1 MDSPHIGVLFALA
14 SFHAKHF
21 MVLSQCFAHMQF
33 NTYLISNGLHE
44 TIQREKFCVIM
55 RLLMTHFQMFLLIC
69 QFRDFWQCGDHS
81 ARACFAVRCLVSVC
95 FSSVSLFSSSD
106 PREKITFVVGV
117 FSWGWGEGGDC
128 HFGRGLWD
136 FLQSCGPILHLRC
149 LGCYFWISASVS
161 RASNLHKVVPEVLC
175 FKVT

>member
-1 MDSPHIGVLFALA
+1 MVYMKRYKERKFALLWDYWWHIFKCFC
-14 SFHAKHF
+14 SFVNFATFGSVGTTLLGRVLLSAALCPSVFRLFHF
-21 MVLSQCFAHMQF
+21 
-33 NTYLISNGLHE
+33 
-44 TIQREKFCVIM
+44 
-55 RLLMTHFQMFLLIC
+55 
-69 QFRDFWQCGDHS
+69 
-81 ARACFAVRCLVSVC
+81 
-95 FSSVSLFSSSD
+95 FSSSD
-106 PREKITFVVGV
+106 PREKITFVVRV

-175 FKVT
+175 FKVTWPMTSSLGSVSKYLRK